1 MNNSNE
7 LTTKLVQS
15 LPTECS
21 QAVSKYGKQYA
32 LFLDKYPTLQ
42 NRTDAITSVYDSVA
56 RGGMSFVSIDKYFK
70 DGASEFWI
78 KMMLID
84 LFMVIGAIDST
95 TPYQFKSIANRIRQE
110 YYHLTPSELTRFF
123 YEFSMGEYGEI
134 YVGKTVNPQKL
145 FIALDKYM
153 CKLYEKRAEIDSQ
166 KLAEKQ
172 KKEYEESKKNAI
184 SYEEHFRL
192 KGVDIEKSHL
202 EKLKRNLKKNQ
213 NETKMA
219 DVSKMA
225 DEWLSEHPDATP
237 REIWLAGYWK
247 STDNWCNRTK

>member
-7 LTTKLVQS
+7 LSTKLVQS

-21 QAVSKYGKQYA
+21 QAVAKYGKQYA

-78 KMMLID
+78 KIMLID

-95 TPYQFKSIANRIRQE
+95 TSYQFKAMAQRIRQE

-134 YVGKTVNPQKL
+134 YVGKTVNPQTL
-145 FIALDKYM
+145 FIALEKYM
-153 CKLYEKRAEIDSQ
+153 YKVYEKRAEIDGQ
-166 KLAEKQ
+166 RNRDKQ
-172 KKEYEESKKNAI
+172 KIEDEKAKMNAI
-184 SYEEHFRL
+184 SYEEYCLR
-192 KGVDIEKSHL
+192 KGVDPKESPL
-202 EKLKRNLKKNQ
+202 EELKQKLQKESKRNKDGNSR
-213 NETKMA
+213 KM
-219 DVSKMA
+219 
-225 DEWLSEHPDATP
+225 
-237 REIWLAGYWK
+237 
-247 STDNWCNRTK
+247 

>member
-21 QAVSKYGKQYA
+21 QAVAKYGKQYA

-42 NRTDAITSVYDSVA
+42 NRTDTITSVYDSVA
-56 RGGMSFVSIDKYFK
+56 RGGMSFVEIDKYFK

-78 KMMLID
+78 KIMLID

-95 TPYQFKSIANRIRQE
+95 TSYQFKAMAQRIRQE

-134 YVGKTVNPQKL
+134 YVGKTVNPQIL
-145 FIALDKYM
+145 FIALEKYM
-153 CKLYEKRAEIDSQ
+153 CKVYEKRAEIDSQ
-166 KLAEKQ
+166 RNRDKQ
-172 KKEYEESKKNAI
+172 KIEDEKAKMNSI
-184 SYEEHFRL
+184 SYEEYCLR
-192 KGVDIEKSHL
+192 KGVNPKESPLEELKQKL
-202 EKLKRNLKKNQ
+202 EKESKRNKDGNSR
-213 NETKMA
+213 KM
-219 DVSKMA
+219 
-225 DEWLSEHPDATP
+225 
-237 REIWLAGYWK
+237 
-247 STDNWCNRTK
+247 

>member
-7 LTTKLVQS
+7 LSTRLIQS
-15 LPTECS
+15 LPIECK
-21 QAVSKYGKQYA
+21 QAVEKYGEQYA

-56 RGGMSFVSIDKYFK
+56 RGGMSFVEIDKYFK

-78 KMMLID
+78 KIMLID

-95 TPYQFKSIANRIRQE
+95 TPYQFKSMAQRIRQE

-134 YVGKTVNPQKL
+134 YVGKTVNPQRL

-166 KLAEKQ
+166 KLAGKQ
-172 KKEYEESKKNAI
+172 KKEDEESRRKAI
-184 SYEEHFRL
+184 SYEEHCRL
-192 KGVDIEKSHL
+192 KGVDIKKSPL
-202 EKLKRNLKKNQ
+202 EKLKQKLEKESKRGKNGRR
-213 NETKMA
+213 K
-219 DVSKMA
+219 
-225 DEWLSEHPDATP
+225 
-237 REIWLAGYWK
+237 
-247 STDNWCNRTK
+247 

>member
-21 QAVSKYGKQYA
+21 QAVAKYGKKYA

-56 RGGMSFVSIDKYFK
+56 RGGMSFVEIDKYFK
-70 DGASEFWI
+70 NGASEFWI

-84 LFMVIGAIDST
+84 LFMVIGAIEAT
-95 TPYQFKSIANRIRQE
+95 TPYQFKAIAQRIRQE

-123 YEFSMGEYGEI
+123 YEFSLGEYEEL

-145 FIALDKYM
+145 FISLEKYM
-153 CKLYEKRAEIDSQ
+153 KILYYKRAEIDSQ
-166 KLAEKQ
+166 RNLDKQ
-172 KKEYEESKKNAI
+172 KIEDEKARINAI
-184 SYEEHFRL
+184 SYEEYCLR
-192 KGVDIEKSHL
+192 KGVDPKESPI
-202 EKLKRNLKKNQ
+202 EKLKQKLEKESKRDQ
-213 NETKMA
+213 NGRRK
-219 DVSKMA
+219 
-225 DEWLSEHPDATP
+225 
-237 REIWLAGYWK
+237 
-247 STDNWCNRTK
+247 

>member
-7 LTTKLVQS
+7 LSTRLTQS
-15 LPTECS
+15 LPDEYKK
-21 QAVSKYGKQYA
+21 AIEEFGAQYA
-32 LFLDKYPTLQ
+32 LFLNKYPTLQ
-42 NRTDAITSVYDSVA
+42 KRISSVPTVYDSVKN
-56 RGGMSFVSIDKYFK
+56 GGLSFVEIDKYFK

-78 KMMLID
+78 KIMLID

-95 TPYQFKSIANRIRQE
+95 TPYQFKAMAQRIRQE

-134 YVGKTVNPQKL
+134 YVGKTVNPQRL

-172 KKEYEESKKNAI
+172 KKEDEESRRKAI
-184 SYEEHFRL
+184 SYEEHCRL
-192 KGVDIEKSHL
+192 KGVDIEKSPL
-202 EKLKRNLKKNQ
+202 EKLKRKLEKESKRDKNGRR
-213 NETKMA
+213 K
-219 DVSKMA
+219 
-225 DEWLSEHPDATP
+225 
-237 REIWLAGYWK
+237 
-247 STDNWCNRTK
+247 